1 MHRIDGESKSGGE
14 KTAIAKA
21 GGARDDDASGFWLS
35 DAAFCNFEGTA
46 DAPRLLA
53 LN

>member
-14 KTAIAKA
+14 KMAIAKA
-21 GGARDDDASGFWLS
+21 GGASGRGFWLS
-35 DAAFCNFEGTA
+35 DAAFWNFEGTG
-46 DAPRLLA
+46 DAPQLLA